1 MRIIIAGSRT
11 IDQVGFDQ
19 VISQCTWATEAESIV
34 SGGALGVDQLA
45 EAWASAIGIPVI
57 RYSPDWKRFGRGA
70 GIIRNR
76 TMVENADAL
85 LAIWDGQ
92 SRGTK
97 QIIQYAQAQGLR
109 VEVFCP
115 KFGKSGPIQ
124 I

>member
-45 EAWASAIGIPVI
+45 EAWASTNGVPVI
-57 RYSPDWKRFGRGA
+57 RYNPDWKRFGRGA

-115 KFGKSGPIQ
+115 RLGNNGPIQ